1 MPLKKKR
8 ISELNEASDMK
19 GFYTI
24 GYRIVSGVKTSLK
37 FGLEKIQTALD
48 NMLKAT
54 SDAKTATTDMRQLE
68 ATVEGNE
75 STRETAESRRNASEQ
90 SRQTAET
97 ERSREE
103 QAREAAESVRITNE
117 NARKS
122 AETGRS
128 SAESN
133 RVTAEGKRVTAE
145 GTRESN
151 EQTRKNAETARGTAE
166 AERLSSETARKSAE
180 SARVT
185 AEGKRVTVE
194 ETRVSAETARSSAEN
209 IRKQNEET
217 RKTAEGTRG
226 SNETKRVNAETGRES
241 EENKR
246 KAAETSRAT
255 AETSRASEENK
266 RTQNEDARKTAEG
279 TRGSN
284 ETKRVNAETARVEAE
299 SKRKAE
305 YAGIVQEMTSATEE
319 ATGQITLVKQLTDDA
334 NAAKSAS
341 VEQTALAK
349 KATDAANT
357 AAGSV
362 NAAKEAATTAAA
374 GANAAKTASEA
385 QTALA
390 KKATDDANAAKSASV
405 TQTGLAKK
413 ATDDANAAALAANNA
428 VSGVDAK
435 VQAAIDKLVAGAPDA
450 LDTLIELANALN
462 NDPNFA
468 ATMATELGKKLNV
481 SDIVNNLTS
490 GGTGKVLS
498 AEQGKALKAALN
510 AHNHDAVYEKI
521 ITKLTAFNKNFGTAA
536 GTVCE
541 GNDARLS
548 NARTPLAHSHKKADI
563 SDFPT
568 SMPASDVPAWAKAA
582 NKPTYTTS
590 EVGAS
595 PTNHNHTGTYE
606 PAFTKNTAFNKNF
619 GSAAGTVCEGNDAR
633 LSDARTPKAHTHK
646 KSEISDFP
654 TSMPASDVPAWAK
667 ATNKPSYTASEVG
680 ASPSN
685 HNHAGTYEPAFTKK
699 TAFNKDFGTAA
710 GTVCEGNDARLSNAR
725 TPLAHSHKKADI
737 SDFPTSMPASDVPA
751 WAKAANKPT
760 YTASE
765 VGASPTNHNHDAD
778 YQPLGDYAEASHTHD
793 ASDITP
799 DSTHRFVSD
808 SEKSTW
814 NSKAAGNHNHSGVY
828 QPVGSYAPSSHSH
841 TASDITPDST
851 HRFVTDS
858 EKSTWNS
865 KAAGNHN
872 HDSAYQPKG
881 SYAPSSHGHTA
892 SEITLDATHRF
903 VTDTEKNTWSGK
915 AEGNHNHDSVYQA
928 KGNYAASSHTHL
940 AADIEE
946 STTRKFMTTDEKN
959 ILSSLGTNYAK
970 ADFSN
975 VITKSLGQNGYYKFP
990 DGLMIQ
996 WGYSST
1002 SGIGKTVYF
1011 NTTFYDSNYTV
1022 LLTGTRK
1029 VHSNYIYSFDVFNKY
1044 ASYFVMD
1051 SVYQNVD
1058 SDAGGFSIAFYWFA
1072 IGRWK

>member
-1 MPLKKKR
+1 
-8 ISELNEASDMK
+8 MK

-48 NMLKAT
+48 NMHKAT

-128 SAESN
+128 S
-133 RVTAEGKRVTAE
+133 
-145 GTRESN
+145 
-151 EQTRKNAETARGTAE
+151 
-166 AERLSSETARKSAE
+166 
-180 SARVT
+180 
-185 AEGKRVTVE
+185 
-194 ETRVSAETARSSAEN
+194 
-209 IRKQNEET
+209 
-217 RKTAEGTRG
+217 
-226 SNETKRVNAETGRES
+226 
-241 EENKR
+241 
-246 KAAETSRAT
+246 

-582 NKPTYTTS
+582 NKPTYTAS